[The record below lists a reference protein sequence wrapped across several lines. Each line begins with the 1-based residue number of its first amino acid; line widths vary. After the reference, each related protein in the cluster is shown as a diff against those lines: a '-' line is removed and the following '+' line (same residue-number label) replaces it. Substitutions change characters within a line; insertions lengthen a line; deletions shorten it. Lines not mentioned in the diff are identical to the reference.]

1 MTIKTFRASQIAVA
15 LVLVISLGVSSASA
29 QTSFGRMRDAA
40 EKGGAKPSL
49 SEGEDDDAFNVS
61 PDSKNKK
68 TSASSKTTVKPGAK
82 SDAASSDKK
91 TSANKKPST
100 AKDDPESAANDDE
113 STAPDNTSSAP
124 KTGPGAASKRPSAG
138 RPAATNRASATKPKG
153 AAESAPTSGGKPV
166 GENGHGPILGR
177 AVSHKYRA
185 GMIFQA
191 QPGGTCV
198 NVFGS
203 APVPTEFP
211 EQKVRTLEEEFP
223 KSARVD
229 YRDLKEGGARQLVF
243 KMREL
248 RGGNGVEASALF
260 EVTRYPIL
268 PPTEPEIYQIP
279 SKVSPDVRRYLRD
292 GKYMQSN
299 SRTVKTLAKDTT
311 SEYES
316 AWDKIDAILRY
327 VRDNIQYKEVFIE
340 KQMRGALDALKTRE
354 GDCEDMSA
362 LFISMCRAIDV
373 PARLVRVPGHCW
385 AEFYLVDNEKQG
397 FWFPAQVAGTEPLG
411 SLQDDRV
418 ILQKGDS
425 FRIPEEPKEDQL
437 YVKELFMGTVK
448 DGGPDPKYQFIQET
462 DGK

>member
-1 MTIKTFRASQIAVA
+1 MTIKIFRASQIAVA
-15 LVLVISLGVSSASA
+15 LVLAISLGVSSASA

-68 TSASSKTTVKPGAK
+68 TPASSKTTVKPGAK

-91 TSANKKPST
+91 TSANKKSST

-124 KTGPGAASKRPSAG
+124 KTGPGAAS
-138 RPAATNRASATKPKG
+138 TTKPKG
-153 AAESAPTSGGKPV
+153 ATESAPTSGGKPV

-268 PPTEPEIYQIP
+268 PPTVPEIYQIP
-279 SKVSPDVRRYLRD
+279 SKVSSDVRRYLRD

-299 SRTVKTLAKDTT
+299 AKTVKTLAKDTT

>member
-1 MTIKTFRASQIAVA
+1 MTMKKIHALQVVVA
-15 LVLVISLGVSSASA
+15 LILAASFNVSSADA
-29 QTSFGRMRDAA
+29 QISFGKMRDAA
-40 EKGGAKPSL
+40 EKGAAAPSL
-49 SEGEDDDAFNVS
+49 NEDGEEDAFDVS
-61 PDSKNKK
+61 PDSKDKK
-68 TSASSKTTVKPGAK
+68 PSASSKTNVKSGAK
-82 SDAASSDKK
+82 SSAASTDKK
-91 TSANKKPST
+91 TLTNKKT
-100 AKDDPESAANDDE
+100 AKDDADDNSEAKTNADE
-113 STAPDNTSSAP
+113 SIAPDNTSSAP
-124 KTGPGAASKRPSAG
+124 KSGSGSVTKRPTVKGS
-138 RPAATNRASATKPKG
+138 TATKSPT
-153 AAESAPTSGGKPV
+153 TSGGKAV

-279 SKVSPDVRRYLRD
+279 SKIPSDVRRYLRD

-299 SRTVKTLAKDTT
+299 AKTVKTLAKETT
-311 SEYES
+311 GEYES

>member
-1 MTIKTFRASQIAVA
+1 MTIKIFRASQIAVA
-15 LVLVISLGVSSASA
+15 LVLAISLGVSSASA

-68 TSASSKTTVKPGAK
+68 TPASSKTTVKPGAK

-91 TSANKKPST
+91 TSANKKSST

-124 KTGPGAASKRPSAG
+124 KTGPGAAS
-138 RPAATNRASATKPKG
+138 TTKPKG
-153 AAESAPTSGGKPV
+153 ATESAPTSGGKPV

-279 SKVSPDVRRYLRD
+279 SKVSSDVRRYLRD

-299 SRTVKTLAKDTT
+299 AKTVKTLAKDTT

>member
-1 MTIKTFRASQIAVA
+1 MTMKKIHALQVVVA
-15 LVLVISLGVSSASA
+15 LILAASFNVSSADA
-29 QTSFGRMRDAA
+29 QISFGKMRDAA
-40 EKGGAKPSL
+40 EKGGAAPSL
-49 SEGEDDDAFNVS
+49 NEDGEEDAFDVS
-61 PDSKNKK
+61 PDSKDKK
-68 TSASSKTTVKPGAK
+68 PSASSKTNVKPGAK
-82 SDAASSDKK
+82 SSAASTDKK
-91 TSANKKPST
+91 TPTNKKT
-100 AKDDPESAANDDE
+100 AKDDADDNSEAKTNADE
-113 STAPDNTSSAP
+113 SIAPDNTSSAP
-124 KTGPGAASKRPSAG
+124 KSGAGSVAKRPTSKG
-138 RPAATNRASATKPKG
+138 STATKSPT
-153 AAESAPTSGGKPV
+153 TSGGKAV

-203 APVPTEFP
+203 APVPTELP
-211 EQKVRTLEEEFP
+211 AQKVRTLEEEFP

-279 SKVSPDVRRYLRD
+279 SKIPSDVRRYLRD

-299 SRTVKTLAKDTT
+299 AKTVKTLAKETT
-311 SEYES
+311 GEYES